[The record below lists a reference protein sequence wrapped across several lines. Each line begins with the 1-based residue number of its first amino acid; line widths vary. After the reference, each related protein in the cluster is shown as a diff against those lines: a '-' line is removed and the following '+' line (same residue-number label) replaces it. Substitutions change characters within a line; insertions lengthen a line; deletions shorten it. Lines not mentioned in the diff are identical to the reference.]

1 MVDRQNGFGKQKR
14 KEERQRQRR
23 AKANRSQEKTQ
34 EETEKQKR
42 AADLRRYTC
51 FSLTTVAGKTCISLE
66 HVLVESTYVYST
78 RREPKR
84 HQRICVSAGSHLQSK
99 MSYGTG
105 HPTTNITTDPR
116 WVSYFGRGSAFNN
129 SSNRCTKTVTNF
141 VLLHC
146 FLKNKPAVMH
156 DSSPQLAD
164 ENGDP
169 SYR

>member
-116 WVSYFGRGSAFNN
+116 IFREGFRVQQLQQQVHEDCNELRFTSLFFKKQTRGDA
-129 SSNRCTKTVTNF
+129 
-141 VLLHC
+141 
-146 FLKNKPAVMH
+146 
-156 DSSPQLAD
+156 
-164 ENGDP
+164 
-169 SYR
+169 